1 MKLLLYPILFLLML
15 YNTPAWSARPF
26 VTDDARLTTEGS
38 CQVETW
44 SRAYKDSMEFWALPA
59 CNPSGNLEITLGGG
73 SASYSDKSKDSNSD
87 YVFQVKTLLK
97 KLDTNGIGYGIAL
110 GTVRHPAVNP
120 GPNLLGNSYA
130 YLPIST
136 SFLDDK
142 VVLHVNVGWLR
153 ENGSNRNLATWGL
166 GAEFNVNNRITWMTE
181 SFGDNRANSYLQ
193 VGGRFSL
200 IPQLLQ
206 IDTTVGQSTAGENG
220 SKWISFG
227 LRFTPARLF

>member
-1 MKLLLYPILFLLML
+1 MKLLPFPFLFLLML
-15 YNTPAWSARPF
+15 HAAPVWSARPF

-44 SRAYKDSMEFWALPA
+44 SRVYKDSTEFWALPA
-59 CNPSGNLEITLGGG
+59 CNPTGNLEITLGGG
-73 SASYSDKSKDSNSD
+73 RASYSDESKDSNSD

-110 GTVRHPAVNP
+110 GTVKHPAVNP
-120 GPNLLGNSYA
+120 GPNLLGNTYA

-142 VVLHVNVGWLR
+142 FVLHVNVGWLR
-153 ENGSNRNLATWGL
+153 ENGTNRDLATWGL
-166 GAEFNVNNRITWMTE
+166 GSEFNVNERVTWMIET
-181 SFGDNRANSYLQ
+181 FGDSRANTYWQ
-193 VGGRFSL
+193 AGGRFSL

-206 IDTTVGQSTAGENG
+206 VDTTLGQSATSENG
-220 SKWISFG
+220 SQWISFG